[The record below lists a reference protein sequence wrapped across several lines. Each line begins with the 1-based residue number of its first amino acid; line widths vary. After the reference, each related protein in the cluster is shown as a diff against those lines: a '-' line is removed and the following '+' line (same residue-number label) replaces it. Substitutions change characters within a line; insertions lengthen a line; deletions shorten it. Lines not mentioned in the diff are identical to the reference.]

1 MTKSISHVDDVA
13 LPDGMTDSAR
23 ARSPARQRVGTF
35 LHLAIAGIAGLL
47 TACSSAPLAPPDLP
61 AMPAAFE
68 ESDPKWVRVEPAE
81 AQPRGEWWKA
91 FADPILD
98 DLETRAV
105 TGNNDIRIAA
115 ARVAQARALVQGVD
129 ASRSLQANL
138 NTNVNRQGGPLI
150 NAAGGGGTLVT
161 ASASLSYELDL
172 IGRVG
177 SASKAATFDAEAREA
192 AMQSVRLV
200 VQADVAKDYL
210 SLRALD
216 AQRAIL
222 IEAVTAQREAFRLME
237 HRFVSGYI
245 AAPEV
250 ARVREQLAKAE
261 SDVILLDE
269 RRAVVRHALA
279 VLVGE
284 VASGFRIAEAVR
296 APALPMVPPGIPSTV
311 LARRPDIAEA
321 QRTVLAA
328 RARLRV
334 AEVAWFPNVALTAA
348 GGQASSDVSEL
359 FRVSARAWGIGAL
372 LALPVLDGGRRKAG
386 IAGANAELDTS
397 IATYRERVLTASA
410 RRRGSTDVPP
420 IAGRPRRRRRR
431 ARSPPPTTS
440 PASRK
445 HRFRNGLASRFDVL
459 DATRSE
465 LGARQQV
472 AEIEAA
478 QRTATV
484 GLIRALGGGWEAASQ
499 VSAQGRE
506 WAARTSGEPCTGSG
520 GDGDGRLSDCQ
531 LRRLPSLVRSGGC

>member
-1 MTKSISHVDDVA
+1 MSAGVVPSPMTHDIPTADPVICPEDVDVSTT
-13 LPDGMTDSAR
+13 LRTLAR
-23 ARSPARQRVGTF
+23 RRVGT
-35 LHLAIAGIAGLL
+35 LSHLAVAGIAWLL
-47 TACSSAPLAPPDLP
+47 TACSSTPVAPPDLP
-61 AMPAAFE
+61 ATPSAFE
-68 ESDPKWVRVEPAE
+68 ESDSKWVRVEPAE

-91 FADPILD
+91 FSDPVLD
-98 DLETRAV
+98 DLEARTV
-105 TGNNDIRIAA
+105 TGNNDIRIAT

-129 ASRSLQANL
+129 AGRSLQANL

-161 ASASLSYELDL
+161 LSASLSYELDL
-172 IGRVG
+172 IGRLG
-177 SASKAATFDAEAREA
+177 NASKAATLDAEAREA
-192 AMQSVRLV
+192 AMQSVHLV
-200 VQADVAKDYL
+200 VQTDVAKNYL
-210 SLRALD
+210 ALRALD

-222 IEAVTAQREAFRLME
+222 VDAVTAQREAFRLVE

-284 VASGFRIAEAVR
+284 MASGFRIPEAVR
-296 APALPMVPPGIPSTV
+296 APALPRVPPGIPSTV

-334 AEVAWFPNVALTAA
+334 AEVAWFPNVSLTAI

-359 FRVSARAWGIGAL
+359 FRMSARAWGIGAL

-386 IAGANAELDTS
+386 IAGANAELDAS
-397 IATYRERVLTASA
+397 IATYRERVLTAF
-410 RRRGSTDVPP
+410 RDVEDQLTSLRSL
-420 IAGRPRRRRRR
+420 ADR
-431 ARSPPPTTS
+431 ADA
-440 PASRK
+440 ASRTLASAQEISRLAES
-445 HRFRNGLASRFDVL
+445 RFHNGLASRFDVL

-484 GLIRALGGGWEAASQ
+484 GLIRALGGGWEG
-499 VSAQGRE
+499 VSKVNARE
-506 WAARTSGEPCTGSG
+506 EGEQPAG
-520 GDGDGRLSDCQ
+520 Q
-531 LRRLPSLVRSGGC
+531 VRSERAPTVAVAGARG